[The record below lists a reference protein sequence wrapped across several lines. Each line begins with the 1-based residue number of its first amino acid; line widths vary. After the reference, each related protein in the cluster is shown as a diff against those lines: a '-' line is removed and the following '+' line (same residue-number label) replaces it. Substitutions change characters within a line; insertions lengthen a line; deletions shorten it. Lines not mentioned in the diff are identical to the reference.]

1 MNRLPTAHSAPSPHT
16 PPVGTL
22 LRDWRQRRRL
32 SQLDL
37 ALDTEVSA
45 RHLSFIETG
54 RATPSRDML
63 LRLAERL
70 DIPLRERNTML
81 MAAGH
86 APAYAERTLADPSM
100 ASAQRAVSLI
110 LQGHM
115 PYPAIAVDSH
125 WTLLQAN
132 PIAQALMGSVDPSL
146 LQGPVNVLRASLHPK
161 GFAPNIVNGA
171 DWRAHLLARL
181 HQQIEASGDPVLSA
195 LLEELREYPV
205 PAQEADTQQHA
216 PDDDL
221 GGVAVPLRL
230 RTPFGVLSFI
240 STTTVF
246 GTPVDITLSELAL
259 ETFFPADEATQQALQ
274 ALAATL

>member
-1 MNRLPTAHSAPSPHT
+1 MNRLPITAAAPSPQT

-125 WTLLQAN
+125 WNLLQAN
-132 PIAQALMGSVDPSL
+132 PIAQVLMSSVDPSL
-146 LQGPVNVLRASLHPK
+146 LQGQVNVLRASLHPK
-161 GFAPNIVNGA
+161 GFAPDIVNGA

-195 LLEELREYPV
+195 LLDELRDYPV
-205 PAQEADTQQHA
+205 LAQEGTATHA

-259 ETFFPADEATQQALQ
+259 ETFFPADEATQQAFK

>member
-1 MNRLPTAHSAPSPHT
+1 MNRLPITAAAPSPQT

-125 WTLLQAN
+125 WNLLQTN
-132 PIAQALMGSVDPSL
+132 PIAQVLMSGVDPSL
-146 LQGPVNVLRASLHPK
+146 LQGRVNVLRASLHPK

-195 LLEELREYPV
+195 LLDELRDYPV
-205 PAQEADTQQHA
+205 PAQEGTATHS

-259 ETFFPADEATQQALQ
+259 ETFFPADEATQQALK

>member
-1 MNRLPTAHSAPSPHT
+1 MNRLPITAAAPSPQT

-125 WTLLQAN
+125 WNLLQAN
-132 PIAQALMGSVDPSL
+132 PIAQVLMSSVDPSL
-146 LQGPVNVLRASLHPK
+146 LQGQVNVLRASLHPK

-181 HQQIEASGDPVLSA
+181 HQQIEASGDSVLSA
-195 LLEELREYPV
+195 LLDELRDYPV
-205 PAQEADTQQHA
+205 PAQEGTATHS

-259 ETFFPADEATQQALQ
+259 ETFFPADEATQQALK

>member
-1 MNRLPTAHSAPSPHT
+1 MNRQPITAATPSPQT

-32 SQLDL
+32 SQMDL

-125 WTLLQAN
+125 WNLLQAN
-132 PIAQALMGSVDPSL
+132 PIAQVLMGSVDPSL
-146 LQGPVNVLRASLHPK
+146 LQGQVNVLRASLHPK

-195 LLEELREYPV
+195 LLDELRDYPV
-205 PAQEADTQQHA
+205 PAQEGTAAHS

-259 ETFFPADEATQQALQ
+259 ETFFPADEATQQALKT
-274 ALAATL
+274 LAATL

>member
-1 MNRLPTAHSAPSPHT
+1 MNRLPTSHLAPSPHT
-16 PPVGTL
+16 PPVGAL

-37 ALDTEVSA
+37 ALDTDVSA

-54 RATPSRDML
+54 RSIPSREML
-63 LRLAERL
+63 MRLAERL
-70 DIPLRERNTML
+70 DIPLRERNTLL

-86 APAYAERTLADPSM
+86 APIYAERPLADPGM

-125 WTLLQAN
+125 WNLVQAN
-132 PIAQALMGSVDPSL
+132 PIAQALMAGVDASL
-146 LQGPVNVLRASLHPK
+146 LQGAVNVLRVSLHPQ
-161 GFAPNIVNGA
+161 GFGAQIVNVGN
-171 DWRAHLLARL
+171 WRAHLLARL

-195 LLEELREYPV
+195 LLDELRDYPV
-205 PAQEADTQQHA
+205 SAQEAGTPHTV
-216 PDDDL
+216 DDDL

-230 RTPFGVLSFI
+230 RTPMGVLSFI

-259 ETFFPADEATQQALQ
+259 ETFFPADEPTQQALQ

>member
-1 MNRLPTAHSAPSPHT
+1 MNRLPITAAAPSPQIL
-16 PPVGTL
+16 PVGTL

-32 SQLDL
+32 SQMDL

-100 ASAQRAVSLI
+100 ASAQRAVTLI

-125 WTLLQAN
+125 WNLLQAN
-132 PIAQALMGSVDPSL
+132 PIAQVLMSSVDPSL
-146 LQGPVNVLRASLHPK
+146 LQGQVNVLRASLHPK

-181 HQQIEASGDPVLSA
+181 RQQIEASGDPVLSA
-195 LLEELREYPV
+195 LLDELRDYPV
-205 PAQEADTQQHA
+205 PAQEGTATHS

-259 ETFFPADEATQQALQ
+259 ETFFPADEATQQALK

>member
-1 MNRLPTAHSAPSPHT
+1 MNRLPIAAAAPSPQT

-32 SQLDL
+32 SQMDL

-125 WTLLQAN
+125 WNLLQAN
-132 PIAQALMGSVDPSL
+132 PIAQVLMSSVDPSL
-146 LQGPVNVLRASLHPK
+146 LQGQVNVLRASLHPK

-195 LLEELREYPV
+195 LLDELRDYPV
-205 PAQEADTQQHA
+205 PAQEGTAAHS

-259 ETFFPADEATQQALQ
+259 ETFFPADEATQQALK

>member
-1 MNRLPTAHSAPSPHT
+1 
-16 PPVGTL
+16 VGAL

-37 ALDTEVSA
+37 ALDTDVSA

-70 DIPLRERNTML
+70 DIPLRERNTLL

-86 APAYAERTLADPSM
+86 APVYAERPLADPGM

-125 WTLLQAN
+125 WNLVQAN
-132 PIAQALMGSVDPSL
+132 PIAQALMSSVDPSL
-146 LQGPVNVLRASLHPK
+146 LQGPVNVLRVSLHPQ
-161 GFAPNIVNGA
+161 GFGGQIVNMA

-181 HQQIEASGDPVLSA
+181 HQQIEISGDPVLAA
-195 LLEELREYPV
+195 LLDELRAYPV
-205 PAQEADTQQHA
+205 PSQDSDASHSA
-216 PDDDL
+216 DDDL

-230 RTPFGVLSFI
+230 RTPLGVLSFI

-259 ETFFPADEATQQALQ
+259 ETFFPADEATQRALQ

>member
-1 MNRLPTAHSAPSPHT
+1 MNRLPITAAAPSPQT

-125 WTLLQAN
+125 WNLLQAN
-132 PIAQALMGSVDPSL
+132 PIAQVLMSSVDPSL
-146 LQGPVNVLRASLHPK
+146 LQGQVNVLRASLHPK
-161 GFAPNIVNGA
+161 GLAPNIVNGA

-181 HQQIEASGDPVLSA
+181 HQQIEASGDAVLSA
-195 LLEELREYPV
+195 LLDELRDYPV
-205 PAQEADTQQHA
+205 PAQEGTAAHS

-259 ETFFPADEATQQALQ
+259 ETFFPADEATQQALK

>member
-1 MNRLPTAHSAPSPHT
+1 MNRLPITAAAPSPQT

-86 APAYAERTLADPSM
+86 APA
-100 ASAQRAVSLI
+100 
-110 LQGHM
+110 
-115 PYPAIAVDSH
+115 
-125 WTLLQAN
+125 
-132 PIAQALMGSVDPSL
+132 SV
-146 LQGPVNVLRASLHPK
+146 RRFRH
-161 GFAPNIVNGA
+161 
-171 DWRAHLLARL
+171 RLAR
-181 HQQIEASGDPVLSA
+181 
-195 LLEELREYPV
+195 
-205 PAQEADTQQHA
+205 
-216 PDDDL
+216 
-221 GGVAVPLRL
+221 
-230 RTPFGVLSFI
+230 
-240 STTTVF
+240 
-246 GTPVDITLSELAL
+246 
-259 ETFFPADEATQQALQ
+259 
-274 ALAATL
+274 

>member
-1 MNRLPTAHSAPSPHT
+1 MNRLPITAAAPSPQT

-125 WTLLQAN
+125 WNLLQAN
-132 PIAQALMGSVDPSL
+132 PIAQVLMSSVDPSL
-146 LQGPVNVLRASLHPK
+146 LQGQVNVLRASLHPK
-161 GFAPNIVNGA
+161 GFAPDIVNGA

-195 LLEELREYPV
+195 LLDELRDYPV
-205 PAQEADTQQHA
+205 LAQEGTATHA

-259 ETFFPADEATQQALQ
+259 ETFFPADEATQQALK

>member
-1 MNRLPTAHSAPSPHT
+1 MNRLPTVPSAPSPHT
-16 PPVGTL
+16 PSVGTQ

-37 ALDTEVSA
+37 ALDTDVSA

-54 RATPSRDML
+54 RSMPSRDML
-63 LRLAERL
+63 IRLAERL
-70 DIPLRERNTML
+70 DIPLRERNTLL

-86 APAYAERTLADPSM
+86 APVYAERPLADPGM

-125 WTLLQAN
+125 WNLLQAN
-132 PIAQALMGSVDPSL
+132 PIAQALMGSVDASL
-146 LQGPVNVLRASLHPK
+146 LQGRVNVLRVSLHPK
-161 GFAPNIVNGA
+161 GFGGQIVNMA

-195 LLEELREYPV
+195 LLDELRDYPI
-205 PAQEADTQQHA
+205 PSQDTDASHSA
-216 PDDDL
+216 DDDL

-274 ALAATL
+274 TLAASL

>member
-1 MNRLPTAHSAPSPHT
+1 MNRLPSSSSVRPTHT

-37 ALDTEVSA
+37 ALETDVSA

-54 RATPSRDML
+54 RSTPSREML
-63 LRLAERL
+63 IRLAERL
-70 DIPLRERNTML
+70 DIPLRERNTLL

-86 APAYAERTLADPSM
+86 APVYAERPLADPGM
-100 ASAQRAVSLI
+100 ASAQRAVTLI

-132 PIAQALMGSVDPSL
+132 PIAQALMGSVHPSL
-146 LQGPVNVLRASLHPK
+146 LQGPVNVLRVSLHPQ
-161 GFAPNIVNGA
+161 GFAPQIVNLA

-181 HQQIEASGDPVLSA
+181 HQQIEASGDAVLSA
-195 LLEELREYPV
+195 LLQELRQYPL
-205 PAQEADTQQHA
+205 PSPDAAPQPHA
-216 PDDDL
+216 DDDL

-246 GTPVDITLSELAL
+246 GTPIDITLSELAL

>member
-1 MNRLPTAHSAPSPHT
+1 MNRPHTT

-37 ALDTEVSA
+37 ALDTDVSA

-54 RATPSRDML
+54 RSTPSRDMVI
-63 LRLAERL
+63 RLAERL
-70 DIPLRERNTML
+70 DIPLRERNALL

-86 APAYAERTLADPSM
+86 APVYAERALADPGM

-125 WTLLQAN
+125 WNLLQAN
-132 PIAQALMGSVDPSL
+132 PVAQALMAGIDPSL
-146 LQGPVNVLRASLHPK
+146 LQGPINVLRASLHPK
-161 GFAPNIVNGA
+161 GFAPNIVNAA

-195 LLEELREYPV
+195 LLEELRDYPV
-205 PAQEADTQQHA
+205 PAAQGPDTPHGT
-216 PDDDL
+216 DDDL

-230 RTPFGVLSFI
+230 RTPLGVLSLI

>member
-1 MNRLPTAHSAPSPHT
+1 MNRLPIAAAAPSPQT

-32 SQLDL
+32 SQMDL

-125 WTLLQAN
+125 WNLLQAN
-132 PIAQALMGSVDPSL
+132 PIAQVLMSSVDPSL
-146 LQGPVNVLRASLHPK
+146 LQGQVNVLRASLHPK

-195 LLEELREYPV
+195 LLDELRNYPV
-205 PAQEADTQQHA
+205 PAQEGTAAHS

-259 ETFFPADEATQQALQ
+259 ETFFPADEATQQALK

>member
-1 MNRLPTAHSAPSPHT
+1 MNRLPITAAAPSPQT

-125 WTLLQAN
+125 WNLLQAN
-132 PIAQALMGSVDPSL
+132 PIAQVLMSSVDPSL
-146 LQGPVNVLRASLHPK
+146 LQGQVNVLRASLHPK

-195 LLEELREYPV
+195 LLDELRDYPV
-205 PAQEADTQQHA
+205 PAQEGTATHS

-230 RTPFGVLSFI
+230 STPFGVLSFI

-259 ETFFPADEATQQALQ
+259 ETFFPADEATQQALK

>member
-1 MNRLPTAHSAPSPHT
+1 
-16 PPVGTL
+16 VGTL

-70 DIPLRERNTML
+70 DIPLRERNTLL

-125 WTLLQAN
+125 WNLLQAN
-132 PIAQALMGSVDPSL
+132 PVAQMLMRSVDPSL
-146 LQGPVNVLRASLHPK
+146 LQGQVNVLRASLHPK
-161 GFAPNIVNGA
+161 GFAPNIVNGS
-171 DWRAHLLARL
+171 DWRAHLLSRL

-195 LLEELREYPV
+195 LLDELRDYPV
-205 PAQEADTQQHA
+205 PAQEGTAGTAAHST
-216 PDDDL
+216 DDDL

-259 ETFFPADEATQQALQ
+259 ETFFPADEATQHALQ
-274 ALAATL
+274 SLAATL

>member
-1 MNRLPTAHSAPSPHT
+1 MNRLPIAAAAPSAQT
-16 PPVGTL
+16 SPVGTL

-32 SQLDL
+32 SQMDL

-125 WTLLQAN
+125 WNLLQAN
-132 PIAQALMGSVDPSL
+132 PIAQVLMSSVDPSL
-146 LQGPVNVLRASLHPK
+146 LQGQVNVLRASLHPK

-195 LLEELREYPV
+195 LLDELRDYPV
-205 PAQEADTQQHA
+205 PAQEGTAAHS

-259 ETFFPADEATQQALQ
+259 ETFFPADEATQQALK